1 MVRCVRQCGT
11 VRYSPA
17 PALCRLTS
25 FSTNQKASMKYA
37 TVVTAA
43 ENMGQVPH
51 MYYIS
56 QADEAGEPV
65 QMGQLAR
72 VRFAH
77 GVDAGCSEADLLGI
91 VMHRLANIAQDGQHD
106 HYVRV
111 LRHLDA
117 AMQHMG
123 ETLDVE
129 EVKPGSDL
137 THLAGESVA

>member
-1 MVRCVRQCGT
+1 MCTSVWNGSLLPRAST
-11 VRYSPA
+11 VQA
-17 PALCRLTS
+17 HQ

-43 ENMGQVPH
+43 ENLGQVPH

-72 VRFAH
+72 VKFAH

-91 VMHRLANIAQDGQHD
+91 VMHRLAAKAQESDVGG
-106 HYVRV
+106 YVLA

-117 AMQHMG
+117 ALQAIG

>member
-1 MVRCVRQCGT
+1 MCTSVWNGSLLPRAST
-11 VRYSPA
+11 VQA
-17 PALCRLTS
+17 HQ
-25 FSTNQKASMKYA
+25 FSTNQKVSMKYA

-43 ENMGQVPH
+43 ENMGQVPR

-72 VRFAH
+72 VKFAN

-91 VMHRLANIAQDGQHD
+91 VMHRLANIAQDGQHV
-106 HYVRV
+106 HYERA
-111 LRHLDA
+111 LQFLDA
-117 AMQHMG
+117 ALQHMG

>member
-1 MVRCVRQCGT
+1 
-11 VRYSPA
+11 
-17 PALCRLTS
+17 
-25 FSTNQKASMKYA
+25 MKYA

-43 ENMGQVPH
+43 ENLGKVPH

-72 VRFAH
+72 VKFAH

-129 EVKPGSDL
+129 EVKPVSDL

>member
-1 MVRCVRQCGT
+1 
-11 VRYSPA
+11 
-17 PALCRLTS
+17 
-25 FSTNQKASMKYA
+25 MKYA

-43 ENMGQVPH
+43 ENLGKVPH

-72 VRFAH
+72 VKFAN

-91 VMHRLANIAQDGQHD
+91 VMHRLAAKAQESDVGGC
-106 HYVRV
+106 VLA

-117 AMQHMG
+117 ALQAIG

>member
-1 MVRCVRQCGT
+1 
-11 VRYSPA
+11 
-17 PALCRLTS
+17 
-25 FSTNQKASMKYA
+25 MKYA

-43 ENMGQVPH
+43 ENLGKVPH

-72 VRFAH
+72 VKFAH

-91 VMHRLANIAQDGQHD
+91 VMHRLAAKAQESDVGG
-106 HYVRV
+106 YVLA

-117 AMQHMG
+117 ALQAIG

>member
-1 MVRCVRQCGT
+1 MCTSVWNGSLLPRAST
-11 VRYSPA
+11 VQA
-17 PALCRLTS
+17 HQ
-25 FSTNQKASMKYA
+25 FSTNQKASIKYA

-43 ENMGQVPH
+43 ENLGQVPH

-72 VRFAH
+72 VKFAH

-91 VMHRLANIAQDGQHD
+91 VMHRLAAKAQESDVGG
-106 HYVRV
+106 YVLA

-117 AMQHMG
+117 ALQAIG